1 MDTRGLSRRKRVP
14 VSRLKPGVYVV
25 ALDQSWFQ
33 TPFMFHRRL
42 IKDFA
47 EIELLKKHG
56 IREVVIDIARGLDV
70 DPLSASTAAPAEA
83 DHGESKKP
91 SPVTPKAR
99 PSSRLEPTLQ
109 TVVEELEV
117 GRTIHEEALSIARD
131 ILNGVGSG
139 APINS
144 PAARQVVTNLLSS
157 VMRSPEANLLL
168 VQMRRF
174 KNELFS
180 HCENVCVLSLVVGTF
195 EGLEDEIT
203 TLGLGALLHDVGQTR
218 LPRNLTQKNGEF
230 TKTERRI
237 MEQHPGLG
245 ALMLKQSQNIPEAA
259 RRIVLEHH
267 ERLNGSGYPCGL
279 RRSEIAF
286 LSQIVAITDAYDAML
301 TGRNQLP
308 APPVEV
314 LRQLYLQGSAGA
326 FDRDLVERV
335 IHGLGVYPIGSLV
348 ELNTGERGIV
358 IAPNRADSLKPT
370 LRVVV
375 SGDGLACLNGPIINL
390 AGTNAVPAARRI
402 VRALDPAKEGI
413 DVMAHLRLSAA

>member
-14 VSRLKPGVYVV
+14 VSQLKPGVYVV

-33 TPFMFHRRL
+33 TPFMLHRRL
-42 IKDFA
+42 IKDFE

-56 IREVVIDIARGLDV
+56 VREVVIDIARGADI
-70 DPLSASTAAPAEA
+70 DPSLSTLEPAEA
-83 DHGESKKP
+83 DRSENQKL
-91 SPVTPKAR
+91 SPAVPQPR
-99 PSSRLEPTLQ
+99 SSLPPEATLQ
-109 TVVEELEV
+109 TVVEELEIS
-117 GRTIHEEALSIARD
+117 RTIHDEALSAARD
-131 ILNGVGSG
+131 IFTGVGSG
-139 APINS
+139 SPINS
-144 PAARQVVTNLLSS
+144 PIARQVVTNLLSS
-157 VMRSPEANLLL
+157 ITRSPEANLLL
-168 VQMRRF
+168 TQMRRF
-174 KNELFS
+174 QNELFTHS
-180 HCENVCVLSLVVGTF
+180 VNVCVLSLVVGTF

-218 LPRNLTQKNGEF
+218 LPRNLTHKNGIF
-230 TKTERRI
+230 TETERRI

-245 ALMLKQSQNIPEAA
+245 ALILKQSENMPKTVT
-259 RRIVLEHH
+259 RIVLEHH

-279 RRSEIAF
+279 RNAEIAF

-301 TGRNQLP
+301 MGRNQLP

-326 FDRDLVERV
+326 FDRSLVERI

-348 ELNTGERGIV
+348 ELSTGERGIV
-358 IAPNRADSLKPT
+358 IASNRADSLKPT

-375 SGDGLACLNGPIINL
+375 SGDALACLNGPVINL
-390 AGTNAVPAARRI
+390 AETNGDPRRI

>member
-1 MDTRGLSRRKRVP
+1 MDTRGLNRRKRVP
-14 VSRLKPGVYVV
+14 ISRLKPGVYVV

-33 TPFMFHRRL
+33 TPFIFHRKL
-42 IKDFA
+42 IKDFE

-56 IREVVIDIARGLDV
+56 IGEVVIDIARGLDV
-70 DPLSASTAAPAEA
+70 DPLSASAAPAEIA
-83 DHGESKKP
+83 SGENEKTS
-91 SPVTPKAR
+91 SVMPKAR
-99 PSSRLEPTLQ
+99 PSSVPEPTLQ
-109 TVVEELEV
+109 TVVKELEV

-131 ILNGVGSG
+131 IFDGVGRG
-139 APINS
+139 AAVNS
-144 PAARQVVTNLLSS
+144 PVARQVVTNLLGS
-157 VMRSPEANLLL
+157 VTRSPEANLLL
-168 VQMRRF
+168 TQMRRF
-174 KNELFS
+174 QNELFS
-180 HCENVCVLSLVVGTF
+180 HSVNVCVLSLVVGTF

-218 LPRNLTQKNGEF
+218 LPRNLTHKNGKF
-230 TKTERRI
+230 TETERRI

-245 ALMLKQSQNIPEAA
+245 ALMLKQSENIPEGA

-279 RRSEIAF
+279 RPPEIGS

-314 LRQLYLQGSAGA
+314 LRQLYLQSSAGA
-326 FDRDLVERV
+326 FDRDLVERI

-375 SGDGLACLNGPIINL
+375 SGDVLACLNGPIINL
-390 AGTNAVPAARRI
+390 AEMNAVPAARRI